1 MSTTQAPSAP
11 WRVILQQAWPILV
24 SAWAGIVFAVLDTAM
39 VGHTDAID
47 LQAMALGASIYIT
60 VFVGLM
66 GVIHALIPIIAQHFG
81 ARRLDQAGQA
91 WGQGVW
97 LALVLSALGGTT
109 LLFPDTWLSLSG
121 SIEPAVRQRVAG
133 YLVALAL
140 ALPSALLF
148 RTIYAMA
155 TAISHT
161 RGVMLINLGS
171 IAFKLLFNTWFIFGG
186 LGLEP
191 MGAVGAGAATL
202 VVNWMMLAA
211 GLWMVRRQ
219 PAFRAL
225 RPRVGRPR
233 WQDQKELLRL
243 GLPMGGSYLIEVCA
257 FSFMALLVARD
268 GLYASGAQQILAN
281 LIALCYML
289 PMSLSLSTASLA
301 AQSVG
306 ARALDA
312 ARRTGLHGIGLV
324 LAGAVLTN
332 LILIGAQRPIVFAY
346 TNDMQVA
353 VIALALLQIA
363 PWFHFCDAMHCIGA
377 YILRAYKIAMV
388 PLILQ
393 ITALTG
399 LGLVGGWWLGYG
411 PRAGALAPAADWFM
425 PGAPVGAA
433 TMWIMAMAGL
443 ALTALLLFGWYA
455 YVLRRQRRGAGAPR
469 ATR

>member
-1 MSTTQAPSAP
+1 MATVAP
-11 WRVILQQAWPILV
+11 WRTILQQSWPIMV
-24 SAWAGIVFAVLDTAM
+24 SAWASIIFAVLDTAM

-81 ARRLDQAGQA
+81 AGQLEQGGHA

-97 LALVLSALGGTT
+97 LALALSVLGSLSM
-109 LLFPDTWLSLSG
+109 LFPDVWLGLSG
-121 SIEPAVRQRVAG
+121 NIDLAVRERIAG
-133 YLVALAL
+133 YLLALAL
-140 ALPSALLF
+140 ALPSVLLF

-155 TAISHT
+155 TAISQT

-171 IAFKLLFNTWFIFGG
+171 VAFKLLFNTWFIFGG
-186 LGLEP
+186 LGLDP
-191 MGAVGAGAATL
+191 MGAVGAGVATL
-202 VVNWMMLAA
+202 VVDWMMLAA
-211 GLWMVRRQ
+211 GVWMIRRH
-219 PAFRAL
+219 PAFLAL
-225 RPRVGRPR
+225 RPRIGRPR

-281 LIALCYML
+281 LVALCYML
-289 PMSLSLSTASLA
+289 PMSLSLSTASLT
-301 AQSVG
+301 AQAVG
-306 ARALDA
+306 GHQMAA
-312 ARRTGLHGIGLV
+312 ARRTGLHGIALV
-324 LAGAVLTN
+324 AIGALLTN
-332 LILIGAQRPIVFAY
+332 LILIVAQGPIVAAY
-346 TNDMQVA
+346 TDEAQVA
-353 VIALALLQIA
+353 LIALTLLQIA
-363 PWFHFCDAMHCIGA
+363 PWFHFCDAMHCISA

-411 PRAGALAPAADWFM
+411 PRAGALAPVTEWFM
-425 PGAPVGAA
+425 PGAPVGVA

-443 ALTALLLFGWYA
+443 ALTSLLLFAWYGH
-455 YVLRRQRRGAGAPR
+455 VLHRQHRAGA
-469 ATR
+469 